1 MIGTAWAQGG
11 GAAPPALVS
20 FLPLLLVFVVFYVL
34 LIRPQQ
40 QKAKEFMSLL
50 PLTLAIAGLPE
61 CEAGRHYTETQLEAR
76 ATTIRAAL

>member
-1 MIGTAWAQGG
+1 MT
-11 GAAPPALVS
+11 PEVE
-20 FLPLLLVFVVFYVL
+20 
-34 LIRPQQ
+34 RQQ

-76 ATTIRAAL
+76 ATTIRAAYKTARQIIMEITK